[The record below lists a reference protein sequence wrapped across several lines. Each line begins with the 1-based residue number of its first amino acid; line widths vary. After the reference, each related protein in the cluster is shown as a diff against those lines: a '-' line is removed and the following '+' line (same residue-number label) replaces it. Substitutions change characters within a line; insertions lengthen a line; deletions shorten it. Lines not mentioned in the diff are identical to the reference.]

1 VQLSGVIAAGDH
13 EGTDRRRAQ
22 QLLLIMGRLGAAVS
36 EGLRARVD
44 PRFTRNVEV
53 MVITSI
59 DLLGP
64 QRPSDVIELTGMSSG
79 GVTKVLDRLES
90 NGLIVREFGKVK
102 GDRRGTRLVLT
113 GEGQKVAAELAAG
126 LEDRMDAL
134 RRAVEELREVVEP

>member
-1 VQLSGVIAAGDH
+1 VHDGAVV
-13 EGTDRRRAQ
+13 ERRRAQ
-22 QLLLIMGRLGAAVS
+22 QLLLIFGRLGAAVS
-36 EGLRARVD
+36 EALHARVD
-44 PRFTRNVEV
+44 PRFTTNVEV

-79 GVTKVLDRLES
+79 GVTKALDRLES
-90 NGLIVREFGKVK
+90 SGLIIREYGKVK

-113 GEGQKVAAELAAG
+113 AEGERVAGELAAG

-134 RRAVEELREVVEP
+134 SRAIEELRAVAEP